1 MSVRNNTDFNVS
13 QTGLAG
19 VGQTTSQNSPDLL
32 NPYGRGVKV
41 IINTTAIGTGSIT
54 VTIQGK
60 DPGSG
65 FYYTILAS
73 AAIVTN
79 VVTVLTVYPGAPA
92 TANVSANDALPRQW
106 RIAVVANNAN
116 PANYSIGASVII

>member
-1 MSVRNNTDFNVS
+1 VS
-13 QTGLAG
+13 LGLNQDLNASDLLAG
-19 VGQTTSQNSPDLL
+19 VGRTTSQNSADQV
-32 NPYGRGVKV
+32 NSSFRGVKV
-41 IINTTAIGTGSIT
+41 WVNTTTIGTGSIT

-65 FYYTILAS
+65 VYTTLLAS

-79 VVTVLTVYPGAPA
+79 TTGVYTVYPGLPA
-92 TANVSANDALPRQW
+92 TANVSANDILPRQW

-116 PANYSIGASVII
+116 PANYTIGASLIV

>member
-1 MSVRNNTDFNVS
+1 MSTASNNDFNAGSVVV
-13 QTGLAG
+13 G
-19 VGQTTSQNSPDLL
+19 VGATASQNSPDLL

-41 IINTTAIGTGSIT
+41 WVNTTAIGTGSIT

-65 FYYTILAS
+65 AYTTLLAS

-79 VVTVLTVYPGAPA
+79 TVGVLTVYPGLPA
-92 TANVSANDALPRQW
+92 TANVSANDVLPRQW
-106 RIAVVANNAN
+106 RVSVTANNAN
-116 PANYSIGASVII
+116 PANYSVGACVIV